1 LIATSQ
7 LVDVSVQPGGGSRS
21 DPDGGTLGVINWH
34 QTIVSDYGQICTSAA
49 IVCGFR
55 TMAIR
60 IPKRCRSRLRS
71 DADHDSDAMPITNRD
86 RFGMVIDMS

>member
-1 LIATSQ
+1 
-7 LVDVSVQPGGGSRS
+7 VQELHFVHFQMESHHRVGVYILFEVFSFLLRNSSREPCDS
-21 DPDGGTLGVINWH
+21 G
-34 QTIVSDYGQICTSAA
+34 
-49 IVCGFR
+49 CGFR

>member
-1 LIATSQ
+1 MNTRRVVTDRGFIGL
-7 LVDVSVQPGGGSRS
+7 RR
-21 DPDGGTLGVINWH
+21 
-34 QTIVSDYGQICTSAA
+34 YGLAKNGQGWGR
-49 IVCGFR
+49 CGFR

>member
-1 LIATSQ
+1 MRVRSN
-7 LVDVSVQPGGGSRS
+7 LVHLVSEYPLEGLPPPDQFPFQPPNRI
-21 DPDGGTLGVINWH
+21 DPFCRNRCG
-34 QTIVSDYGQICTSAA
+34 
-49 IVCGFR
+49 CGFR